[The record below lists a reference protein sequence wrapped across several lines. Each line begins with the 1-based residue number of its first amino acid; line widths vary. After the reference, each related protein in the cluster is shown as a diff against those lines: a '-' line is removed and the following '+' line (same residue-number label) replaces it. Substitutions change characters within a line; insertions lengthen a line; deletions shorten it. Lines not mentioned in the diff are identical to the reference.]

1 MLKRRGTQVSL
12 AIGAGLC
19 ALLLGATLSVTTS
32 GFTRKW
38 QSWIQ
43 PQPSSLSSQSQAA
56 DSAVA
61 ALADLSPEQ
70 RATKLAAIAQG
81 KQGADRN
88 RARYLLASDAIRQRQ
103 GEKALQWLKGLESDY
118 PELAAYVAFKQAQ
131 AYTISGKTAE
141 AAAAWKSLL
150 RQYPDHPIAAEALF
164 VLGRQD
170 RQYWDQAIAKFP
182 TYPRTQDIIRQ
193 RLRQN
198 PNQPKLLLI
207 LAKYGINAPGIVPV
221 LNRLTEN
228 PSFTATLQPE
238 DWEAIAF
245 NYWEHQEYGKAAEAY
260 ARAPRNSLNTYRI
273 GRGLQL
279 SGLNSQ
285 AYRAYQLL
293 ATAFPQA
300 EETATALIRM
310 AQLTPKPINGIPY
323 LDRVISQFPDQAA
336 EALMV
341 KADILEGLGSGKS
354 AAQSRQSVLS
364 QYPKSDAAAEIR
376 WKQAQRQ
383 ANTGNFLAAWQWA
396 EPITKQNSESEFAP
410 EAAYWVGKWASQI
423 GREQDA
429 TSAFEYVLAK
439 YPESYYAW
447 RSAVQLGWNV
457 GDFDSVRQLQPQV
470 VRSGHSSP
478 LPTGSATLQELY
490 QLGQSQDA
498 WALWQ
503 VEFKNPTKPTVAEQF
518 TDGVLRVGVGDHLD
532 GIFML
537 SSLAWREKTEERS
550 QYQTLKQQPAFWQAL
565 YPFPFLQPIEAWSQ
579 ERQLNPLLVTA
590 LIRQESRFQPQI
602 RSVVGA
608 TGLMQVMPE
617 TASWIASQ
625 IKLKQ
630 YKLDKPEDNIKLGTW
645 YLAYTHREY
654 DNNSLFAVAS
664 YNAGPGAVAGWVD
677 KNTFSDLDQFV
688 EAIPYGETKGYVKS
702 VFENYWNYLR
712 LYNPEVSQ
720 QVEQVAQASNSYQS
734 AFKF

>member
-1 MLKRRGTQVSL
+1 MLKRRSTQVSL

-38 QSWIQ
+38 HWIQ
-43 PQPSSLSSQSQAA
+43 PQSSSVPVGNQAV
-56 DSAVA
+56 DSAIP
-61 ALADLSPEQ
+61 ALTGLSAGQ
-70 RATKLAAIAQG
+70 RAAKLEAIAQG
-81 KQGADRN
+81 RNELDRS
-88 RARYLLASDAIRQRQ
+88 RARYLLASDLIQQRQ
-103 GEKALQWLKGLESDY
+103 GEQALKWLQGLESDY
-118 PELAAYVAFKQAQ
+118 PTLAPYIVFKRAQ
-131 AYTISGKTAE
+131 AYTISGNAAQAE
-141 AAAAWKSLL
+141 ATWKTLL
-150 RQYPDHPIAAEALF
+150 QKYPDHPVAAEALSA
-164 VLGRQD
+164 LGRQN

-198 PNQPKLLLI
+198 PNQPELLLI
-207 LAKYGINAPGIVPV
+207 LAKYGVNAPGIVPA

-228 PSFTATLQPE
+228 ASFTTQLQPE

-260 ARAPRNSLNTYRI
+260 ARAPRTSLNTYRI

-279 SGLNSQ
+279 SGLESQ

-293 ATAFPQA
+293 VTAFPKT

-310 AQLTPKPINGIPY
+310 AKLTPKPINGIPY
-323 LDRVISQFPDQAA
+323 LDRVISQFPDHAA

-341 KADILEGLGSGKS
+341 KADILESLNSGKS
-354 AAQSRQSVLS
+354 AVQARQSVLT
-364 QYPKSDAAAEIR
+364 QYPQSNAAAEIR

-383 ANTGNFLAAWQWA
+383 AVTGNFLAAWQWA
-396 EPITKQNSESEFAP
+396 EPITKHNSESEFAP

-423 GREQDA
+423 GRERDA
-429 TSAFEYVLAK
+429 KTAFEYVLAK

-470 VRSGHSSP
+470 VRSSQSAP
-478 LPTGSATLQELY
+478 LPVGSTTLQELY

-503 VEFKNPTKPTVAEQF
+503 VEFKTPTKPTVAEQF
-518 TDGVLRVGVGDHLD
+518 TDGVLRLGVGDHLD
-532 GIFML
+532 GIFMV
-537 SSLAWREKTEERS
+537 SSLAWREQPEERS
-550 QYQTLKQQPAFWQAL
+550 QYQSLKQQPAFWQAL

-590 LIRQESRFQPQI
+590 LIRQESRFEPKI

-617 TASWIASQ
+617 TAAWIASQ

-630 YKLDKPEDNIKLGTW
+630 YKLDQPEDNIKLGTW
-645 YLAYTHREY
+645 YLAYTHQEY

-712 LYNPEVSQ
+712 LYNPEISQ
-720 QVEQVAQASNSYQS
+720 QVAQASNNHQA
-734 AFKF
+734 AFKFSLK

>member
-1 MLKRRGTQVSL
+1 MV
-12 AIGAGLC
+12 
-19 ALLLGATLSVTTS
+19 
-32 GFTRKW
+32 
-38 QSWIQ
+38 
-43 PQPSSLSSQSQAA
+43 QAV
-56 DSAVA
+56 DSAIP
-61 ALADLSPEQ
+61 ALTELSPAQ
-70 RATKLAAIAQG
+70 RAAKLEAIAQG
-81 KQGADRN
+81 RDGLDRA
-88 RARYLLASDAIRQRQ
+88 RARYLLASDLIRQRQ
-103 GEKALQWLKGLESDY
+103 AGQALKWLQGLEADY
-118 PELAAYVAFKQAQ
+118 AALAPYVIFKRAQ
-131 AYTISGKTAE
+131 AYTLAGNSAQAE
-141 AAAAWKSLL
+141 AAWKTLL
-150 RQYPDHPIAAEALF
+150 QKYPDQPVSAEALF
-164 VLGRQD
+164 VLGRQN

-198 PNQPKLLLI
+198 PNQPELLLI

-228 PSFTATLQPE
+228 ASFTASLQPE

-260 ARAPRNSLNTYRI
+260 ARAPRNALNTYRI

-279 SGLNSQ
+279 SGLDSQ

-293 ATAFPQA
+293 ATAFPQS

-310 AQLTPKPINGIPY
+310 AKLAPKPINGIPY
-323 LDRVISQFPDQAA
+323 LDRVISQFPDHAA

-341 KADILEGLGSGKS
+341 KADILERLNSRKS
-354 AAQSRQSVLS
+354 AAQARQSVLS
-364 QYPKSDAAAEIR
+364 QYSKSNAAAEIR

-383 ANTGNFLAAWQWA
+383 ASAGNFLAAWQWA

-423 GREQDA
+423 GQEQDA
-429 TSAFEYVLAK
+429 RTTFEYVLAK

-457 GDFDSVRQLQPQV
+457 GDFDSVRQLQPEV
-470 VRSGHSSP
+470 VRTSQSTP
-478 LPTGSATLQELY
+478 LPVGSATLQELY

-503 VEFKNPTKPTVAEQF
+503 VEFKSPTKPTVAEQF

-537 SSLAWREKTEERS
+537 SSLAWRDKTEERS
-550 QYQTLKQQPAFWQAL
+550 QYKTLKQQPAFWQAL

-617 TASWIASQ
+617 TAAWIASQ

-630 YKLDKPEDNIKLGTW
+630 YELDKPEDNIKLGTW

-664 YNAGPGAVAGWVD
+664 YNAGPGAVSGWVD
-677 KNTFSDLDQFV
+677 KNTFTDPDQFV
-688 EAIPYGETKGYVKS
+688 EAIPYDETKGYVKS

-712 LYNPEVSQ
+712 LYNPEISQ
-720 QVEQVAQASNSYQS
+720 QVAQASNNHQS
-734 AFKF
+734 AFFKF

>member
-1 MLKRRGTQVSL
+1 MLKQRSTQVSL

-19 ALLLGATLSVTTS
+19 ALLIGATLSVTTS

-38 QSWIQ
+38 QWIQ
-43 PQPSSLSSQSQAA
+43 SPSASLSGANQKLAA
-56 DSAVA
+56 DSEIP
-61 ALADLSPEQ
+61 ALAGLAPQQ
-70 RATKLAAIAQG
+70 RAEKLEAIAQG
-81 KQGADRN
+81 NNELDRH
-88 RARYLLASDAIRQRQ
+88 RARYLLASDLIRQRQ
-103 GEKALQWLKGLESDY
+103 GQQSLKWLQGLETDY
-118 PELAAYVAFKQAQ
+118 SALAPYILFKRAQ
-131 AYTISGKTAE
+131 AYTLAGNPAQAE
-141 AAAAWKSLL
+141 AIWKALL
-150 RQYPDHPIAAEALF
+150 QQHPEHPVSAEALF
-164 VLGRQD
+164 ALGQQN

-198 PNQPKLLLI
+198 PNQPELLLI

-228 PSFTATLQPE
+228 ASFTAQLQPD
-238 DWEAIAF
+238 DWQAIAF

-279 SGLNSQ
+279 SGLDSQ
-285 AYRAYQLL
+285 AYRAYQVLVTL
-293 ATAFPQA
+293 FPQA

-310 AQLTPKPINGIPY
+310 AKLTPKPINGIPY
-323 LDRVISQFPDQAA
+323 LDRVISQFPDHAA

-341 KADILEGLGSGKS
+341 KADILESLGSGKS
-354 AAQSRQSVLS
+354 AAQARQSVLT

-383 ANTGNFLAAWQWA
+383 AATGNFLAAWQWA
-396 EPITKQNSESEFAP
+396 EPITKNNSESDFAP
-410 EAAYWVGKWASQI
+410 EAAYWVGKWASQL

-429 TSAFEYVLAK
+429 KSTFEYVLAK

-457 GDFDSVRQLQPQV
+457 GDFGSVRQLQPQV
-470 VRSGHSSP
+470 VRSSQPMP
-478 LPTGSATLQELY
+478 LPAGSATLQELY

-503 VEFKNPTKPTVAEQF
+503 AEFKTPTQPTVAEQF
-518 TDGVLRVGVGDHLD
+518 TDGVLRLGVGDHLD
-532 GIFML
+532 GIFMV
-537 SSLAWREKTEERS
+537 SSLAWREKPEERS
-550 QYQTLKQQPAFWQAL
+550 QYQTLKQQPAYWQAL

-590 LIRQESRFQPQI
+590 LIRQESRFEPKI
-602 RSVVGA
+602 RSAVGA

-645 YLAYTHREY
+645 YLDYTHREY
-654 DNNSLFAVAS
+654 DDNSLFAVAS
-664 YNAGPGAVAGWVD
+664 YNAGPGAVAEWVD
-677 KNTFSDLDQFV
+677 KNTFSDPDQFV

-712 LYNPEVSQ
+712 LYNPEISQ
-720 QVEQVAQASNSYQS
+720 QVAQASDNHQP
-734 AFKF
+734 AFFKF

>member
-1 MLKRRGTQVSL
+1 MLKQRSTQVSL

-38 QSWIQ
+38 NWIQ
-43 PQPSSLSSQSQAA
+43 PQPASVPVGNQAVE
-56 DSAVA
+56 SAIP
-61 ALADLSPEQ
+61 ALTGLSPAQ
-70 RATKLAAIAQG
+70 RATQLEAIAQG
-81 KQGADRN
+81 KNEVDRA
-88 RARYLLASDAIRQRQ
+88 RARYLLASDLIQQRQ
-103 GEKALQWLKGLESDY
+103 GQQALKWLQDLESDY
-118 PELAAYVAFKQAQ
+118 PTLAPYIVFKRAQ
-131 AYTISGKTAE
+131 AYTLSGNLAQGE
-141 AAAAWKSLL
+141 ATWKALL
-150 RQYPDHPIAAEALF
+150 QKYSDHPVSAEALSA
-164 VLGRQD
+164 LGRQN

-198 PNQPKLLLI
+198 PNQPELLLI
-207 LAKYGINAPGIVPV
+207 LAKYGVNAPGIVPV

-228 PSFTATLQPE
+228 ASFSAQLQPE

-260 ARAPRNSLNTYRI
+260 ARAPRTPLNAYRV

-279 SGLNSQ
+279 SGLESQ

-293 ATAFPQA
+293 AIAFPKA

-310 AQLTPKPINGIPY
+310 AKLTPKPIDGIPY
-323 LDRVISQFPDQAA
+323 LDRVISQFPDHAA

-341 KADILEGLGSGKS
+341 KADILESLNSGKS
-354 AAQSRQSVLS
+354 AAQARQSVLT
-364 QYPKSDAAAEIR
+364 QYPKSNAAAEIR

-383 ANTGNFLAAWQWA
+383 AATGNFLAAWQWA
-396 EPITKQNSESEFAP
+396 EPITKYNSESEFAP
-410 EAAYWVGKWASQI
+410 EAAYWVGKWANQI
-423 GREQDA
+423 GQEQDA
-429 TSAFEYVLAK
+429 KTAFEYVLAK

-457 GDFDSVRQLQPQV
+457 GDFDSVRQFQPQV
-470 VRSGHSSP
+470 VRSSQLTP
-478 LPTGSATLQELY
+478 LPVGSATLQELY

-503 VEFKNPTKPTVAEQF
+503 VELKTPTKPTVAEQF
-518 TDGVLRVGVGDHLD
+518 TDGVLRLGVGDHLD
-532 GIFML
+532 GIFMV
-537 SSLAWREKTEERS
+537 SSLAWREKPEERS
-550 QYQTLKQQPAFWQAL
+550 QYQNLKQQPAFWQAL

-590 LIRQESRFQPQI
+590 LIRQESRFEPKI
-602 RSVVGA
+602 RSAVGA
-608 TGLMQVMPE
+608 AGLMQVMPE
-617 TASWIASQ
+617 TAAWIASQ

-720 QVEQVAQASNSYQS
+720 QVAQASKNHQP
-734 AFKF
+734 AFKFSLK

>member
-1 MLKRRGTQVSL
+1 MLKRRSTQVSL

-19 ALLLGATLSVTTS
+19 ALLIGATLSVTTS

-38 QSWIQ
+38 QWIQ
-43 PQPSSLSSQSQAA
+43 PPSSLVPGENPKPAA
-56 DSAVA
+56 DSAIS
-61 ALADLSPEQ
+61 ALVGLAPQQ
-70 RATKLAAIAQG
+70 RAEKLEAIAQG
-81 KQGADRN
+81 NNELDRN
-88 RARYLLASDAIRQRQ
+88 RARYLLASDLIRQRQ
-103 GEKALQWLKGLESDY
+103 GKPALKWLQGLETDY
-118 PELAAYVAFKQAQ
+118 AALAPYILFKRAQ
-131 AYTISGKTAE
+131 AYTLTGNLAQAE
-141 AAAAWKSLL
+141 ATWKALL
-150 RQYPDHPIAAEALF
+150 QEYPEHPVSAEALF
-164 VLGRQD
+164 ALGRQN

-182 TYPRTQDIIRQ
+182 TYPRAQDIIRQ

-198 PNQPKLLLI
+198 PNQPELLLI

-228 PSFTATLQPE
+228 ASFTAQLQPD
-238 DWEAIAF
+238 DWQAIAF

-260 ARAPRNSLNTYRI
+260 ARAPRTSLNTYRI

-279 SGLNSQ
+279 SGLDSQ
-285 AYRAYQLL
+285 AYRAYQVLVTL
-293 ATAFPQA
+293 FPKS

-310 AQLTPKPINGIPY
+310 AKLTPKPINGIPY
-323 LDRVISQFPDQAA
+323 LDRVVSQFPDHAA

-341 KADILEGLGSGKS
+341 KADILESLGSGKS
-354 AAQSRQSVLS
+354 AAQARQSVLT

-383 ANTGNFLAAWQWA
+383 AATGNFLAAWQWA
-396 EPITKQNSESEFAP
+396 EPITANNSESEFAP
-410 EAAYWVGKWASQI
+410 EAAYWVGKWARQI

-429 TSAFEYVLAK
+429 KTTFEYVLAK

-470 VRSGHSSP
+470 VRSEQPTP
-478 LPTGSATLQELY
+478 LPVGSATLQELY
-490 QLGQSQDA
+490 QLGQRQDA

-503 VEFKNPTKPTVAEQF
+503 VEFKNPTQPTVAEQF
-518 TDGVLRVGVGDHLD
+518 TDGVLRLGVGDHLD

-537 SSLAWREKTEERS
+537 SSLAWREKPEERS
-550 QYQTLKQQPAFWQAL
+550 QYQSLKQQPAYWQAL

-590 LIRQESRFQPQI
+590 LIRQESRFEPKI

-645 YLAYTHREY
+645 YLDYTHREY
-654 DNNSLFAVAS
+654 DNNSLFAIAS
-664 YNAGPGAVAGWVD
+664 YNAGPGAVAEWVD
-677 KNTFSDLDQFV
+677 KNTLSDPDQFV

-720 QVEQVAQASNSYQS
+720 QVAQASNHHQS
-734 AFKF
+734 AFFKF